1 MGESMAESNWKTP
14 GYRPDEHGWWKA
26 TIDDRGDFGYPIGY
40 YFADTLRAIMVA
52 FTNFFNDLYVLRF
65 DENGF
70 PRKRI
75 QVPIKFGPRA
85 KSHDFRKEQESGK
98 TYYIPLPN
106 MYYQISSFQYDA
118 TRAASSMACR
128 TFYENYLMD
137 NGIEEGQAQLL
148 WSDTKPVPYNFGF
161 TMTAKAEK
169 MSDLLQIIE
178 NVCTRF
184 NPDAFIFIKEFW
196 FMNIRRDIKM
206 KLDSVDTQMPEDMG
220 EQDKREVEA
229 KFHFTIEGWLYTRI
243 EYGAVID
250 QIIVTLNPSIAVYKT
265 QQIVNTF
272 SGSKD
277 PDNPEFY
284 IADSASLPIMDAGII
299 HKREEL
305 EPGVSVWTPDKNY
318 EAYFELSQRDQG
330 IWKFTSAAES
340 EEADRYKSIIGVS
353 GNYMEQ
359 SGTYDSASRSWEG
372 SMTQRY
378 DFTKLTED
386 DYTVSG
392 RKDYLNSNNER
403 VDTHW
408 FMKHD
413 TETAN

>member
-1 MGESMAESNWKTP
+1 MAESYWKTS

-52 FTNFFNDLYVLRF
+52 FTNFFNDLYVIRY

-85 KSHDFRKEQESGK
+85 KSHDFRKESGK

-106 MYYQISSFQYDA
+106 MYYQITSFQYDA
-118 TRAASSMACR
+118 TRAASSMVCR
-128 TFYENYLMD
+128 TFYENYMMD
-137 NGIEEGQAQLL
+137 KGIEEGQAQLL

-161 TMTAKAEK
+161 TLTAKAEK
-169 MSDLLQIIE
+169 MSDLLQMIE
-178 NVCTRF
+178 QICTRF
-184 NPDAFIFIKEFW
+184 NPDAFLFIKEFW
-196 FMNIRRDIKM
+196 FMNIRRSIKM
-206 KLDSVDTQMPEDMG
+206 KLDSVDTSMPEDMG

-229 KFHFTIEGWLYTRI
+229 KFHFTIEGWLYTKI
-243 EYGAVID
+243 EYGAIID

-265 QQIVNTF
+265 QQIVNVL

-284 IADSASLPIMDAGII
+284 IADSADLPIKDAGII
-299 HKREEL
+299 QRKEEL
-305 EPGVSVWTPDKNY
+305 APGVSVWTPAENY
-318 EAYFELSQRDQG
+318 DAYFELAQKDQG
-330 IWKFTSAAES
+330 IWKFTSAVES
-340 EEADRYKSIIGVS
+340 EEADRYKSIIGIS
-353 GNYMEQ
+353 GNYIEE
-359 SGTYDSASRSWEG
+359 SGTYDSAARSWEG
-372 SMTQRY
+372 EGSMTDRY
-378 DFTKLTED
+378 DFSKLTED
-386 DYTVSG
+386 DYTASG

-413 TETAN
+413 TEIAD

>member
-1 MGESMAESNWKTP
+1 MAESNWTMS

-52 FTNFFNDLYVLRF
+52 FTNFFNDLYVIRY
-65 DENGF
+65 DEKGF

-106 MYYQISSFQYDA
+106 MYYQITSFQYDA

-137 NGIEEGQAQLL
+137 NEIDERQAQLL

-161 TMTAKAEK
+161 TLTAKAEK
-169 MSDLLQIIE
+169 MSDLLQMIE
-178 NVCTRF
+178 QICTRF
-184 NPDAFIFIKEFW
+184 NPDAFLFIKEFW
-196 FMNIRRDIKM
+196 FMNIRRSIKM
-206 KLDSVDTQMPEDMG
+206 KLDSVDTSMPEEMG

-229 KFHFTIEGWLYTRI
+229 KFHFTIEGWLYTKI

-265 QQIVNTF
+265 QQIVNVL

-277 PDNPEFY
+277 PENPEFY
-284 IADSASLPIMDAGII
+284 IADSADLPIKDAGII
-299 HKREEL
+299 KWKEEL

-318 EAYFELSQRDQG
+318 EAYFELAQKDQG
-330 IWKFTSAAES
+330 IWKFTSAVES
-340 EEADRYKSIIGVS
+340 EEADRYKSIIGIS

-359 SGTYDSASRSWEG
+359 SGTYDSAARSWDG
-372 SMTQRY
+372 SMTERY
-378 DFTKLTED
+378 DFSKLTED
-386 DYTVSG
+386 DYTASG

-413 TETAN
+413 TEIAD